1 MGLAEGAATECV
13 MPSQKSARE
22 RFIASVE
29 KAGGSR
35 EVARMLGCSR
45 SYVDM
50 IRSGERRPG
59 MRAAFAIEQLFEIR
73 MQDWVE
79 PSTKAGRPRR
89 GKVQP

>member
-1 MGLAEGAATECV
+1 MSPAAKKT
-13 MPSQKSARE
+13 ARE
-22 RFIASVE
+22 RFIAAVE

-35 EVARMLGCSR
+35 DVARMMGCSR

-59 MRAAFAIEQLFEIR
+59 MRAAYAIEQLFEIR

-79 PSTKAGRPRR
+79 PTAKAGRPRR
-89 GKVQP
+89 QAGAAPGTDKVKP